1 MGDRERPGA
10 ELELA
15 AVEAREIT
23 HDLEQHLT
31 EHVLRL
37 VRPLRAK
44 VAKQRWRELG
54 VEGRPCPLLPGAG
67 HPKDR
72 REVLTE
78 RHLTL

>member
-15 AVEAREIT
+15 AIEAREIP

-37 VRPLRAK
+37 VRPLCAK

-54 VEGRPCPLLPGAG
+54 VERPPRPLLPGPG
-67 HPKDR
+67 RQQDR